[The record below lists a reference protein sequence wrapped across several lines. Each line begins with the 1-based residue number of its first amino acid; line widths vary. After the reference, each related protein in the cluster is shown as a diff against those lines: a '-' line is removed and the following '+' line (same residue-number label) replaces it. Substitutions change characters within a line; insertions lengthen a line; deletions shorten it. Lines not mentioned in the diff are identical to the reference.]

1 MKVGAIL
8 RLRTLH
14 HADEEGLTR
23 LVTMTIFVT
32 LQTENQDLDEDKV
45 AASVEATTT
54 TPTIEM
60 ASIKTGIRGRSAEGW
75 VVFDAKPDM
84 SFKVITRG
92 EVTRQ
97 KKAAIVAIGGTED
110 LEAILEDLTG
120 HVQVKDET
128 GIAR

>member
-14 HADEEGLTR
+14 HADEKGLTR

-54 TPTIEM
+54 TPTIGM
-60 ASIKTGIRGRSAEGW
+60 ASIKREIRGRSAEGW
-75 VVFDAKPDM
+75 VVFDAKPEM

-97 KKAAIVAIGGTED
+97 TKAAIVAIGGTED
-110 LEAILEDLTG
+110 LEVVLEDLAG
-120 HVQVKDET
+120 HVQVKDEI